1 MRPLLA
7 IVFVLTCVMTF
18 PRPSV
23 GQDLL
28 PFEHEVLRGYVEPH
42 VGGVGGQAPG
52 ITLRLTI
59 APESDGNHKVIDG
72 NLRCRT
78 RATPPIPAC
87 IGRQAVLG
95 NVSLGS
101 IENSPREAASQTF
114 DADVT
119 FVQQG
124 VSCHFT
130 GVTPFFGILL
140 EVISGSYTCANPT
153 GSVVETGTFGIIRQH
168 T

>member
-7 IVFVLTCVMTF
+7 IVFTVACFVTF
-18 PRPSV
+18 PRRS
-23 GQDLL
+23 GCQDGIG
-28 PFEHEVLRGYVEPH
+28 FEHEVLRGYMAPH
-42 VGGVGGQAPG
+42 VVGVGGQAPG

-59 APESDGNHKVIDG
+59 DPESDENHQVVDG
-72 NLRCRT
+72 NLRCRP

-95 NVSLGS
+95 TVSLGS

-114 DADVT
+114 DVDVT
-119 FVQQG
+119 FVREG

-140 EVISGSYTCANPT
+140 EVISGSYKCANPS
-153 GSVVETGTFGIIRQH
+153 GSVVETGTFGVIRRH
-168 T
+168 A